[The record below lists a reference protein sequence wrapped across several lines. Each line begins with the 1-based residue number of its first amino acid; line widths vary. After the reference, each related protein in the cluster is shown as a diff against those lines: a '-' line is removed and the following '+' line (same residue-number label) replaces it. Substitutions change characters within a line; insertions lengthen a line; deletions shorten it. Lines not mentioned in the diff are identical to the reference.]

1 MYKTAELLNTTP
13 PLIRYIAQKNKW
25 KRPVPHLQRAV
36 AKGNMYPN
44 FYLTVEL
51 TEEDLKQH
59 EKNRERFVPRP
70 YDFYGG

>member
-1 MYKTAELLNTTP
+1 MYRTAELLDTTP
-13 PLIRYIAQKNKW
+13 YLIRYIAQKNKW

-36 AKGNMYPN
+36 AKGNMYPS

-51 TEEDLKQH
+51 TEDDLKQH
-59 EKNRERFVPRP
+59 KENRKKYVPKP